1 MKTETVCGK
10 KKMGGKEKTC
20 LTSPEGR
27 VVATKFKKNTKK
39 QERKYARRETHK
51 DVTKIS
57 EYQKLK
63 TKKRQKQQQ
72 TERKA
77 LVQKDFLICPGS
89 VYYFILRHAKHFPFH
104 SGFLFFPFFFS
115 IFS

>member
-1 MKTETVCGK
+1 MEK
-10 KKMGGKEKTC
+10 KKGGKEKTC

-27 VVATKFKKNTKK
+27 VVATKFKKKKKKK

-63 TKKRQKQQQ
+63 TKKRQKNNNKRS
-72 TERKA
+72 EK
-77 LVQKDFLICPGS
+77 L
-89 VYYFILRHAKHFPFH
+89 
-104 SGFLFFPFFFS
+104 
-115 IFS
+115 

>member
-10 KKMGGKEKTC
+10 KKKGGKEKTC

-27 VVATKFKKNTKK
+27 VVATKFKKKKK

-63 TKKRQKQQQ
+63 TKKRQKNNNKRS
-72 TERKA
+72 EK
-77 LVQKDFLICPGS
+77 L
-89 VYYFILRHAKHFPFH
+89 
-104 SGFLFFPFFFS
+104 
-115 IFS
+115 

>member
-1 MKTETVCGK
+1 MKTETVCVK

-27 VVATKFKKNTKK
+27 VVATKFLKKTKK

-63 TKKRQKQQQ
+63 TKKRQKNNNKRS
-72 TERKA
+72 EK
-77 LVQKDFLICPGS
+77 L
-89 VYYFILRHAKHFPFH
+89 
-104 SGFLFFPFFFS
+104 
-115 IFS
+115 